1 MKTFIRVLAAA
12 ATLSLA
18 QQPASAQGQAP
29 AAKPAAQA
37 PAAPIPAQQIEAPII
52 AVIDINEVMQR
63 SKAGQSMQP
72 QFEKLRKG
80 YEDEIAKDRDAITA
94 EAQQLDSQRAV
105 LAPEA
110 FGQRVNVLRQR
121 EQSLANQV
129 NERKRILDN
138 TLSGGLTQI
147 RNVLVQVTADV
158 ARERGIN
165 LVLPKDTIV
174 IVARNLEITD
184 EILKRV
190 DDKIPNITLKV
201 APPTQGAA
209 PRQPAA
215 PKTPAAPK
223 AQPAPKDQ
231 QKK

>member
-94 EAQQLDSQRAV
+94 EAQQLEFAARRPRARSVRPARQRA
-105 LAPEA
+105 APTRA
-110 FGQRVNVLRQR
+110 IAGQSSQ
-121 EQSLANQV
+121 
-129 NERKRILDN
+129 
-138 TLSGGLTQI
+138 
-147 RNVLVQVTADV
+147 
-158 ARERGIN
+158 
-165 LVLPKDTIV
+165 
-174 IVARNLEITD
+174 
-184 EILKRV
+184 
-190 DDKIPNITLKV
+190 
-201 APPTQGAA
+201 
-209 PRQPAA
+209 
-215 PKTPAAPK
+215 
-223 AQPAPKDQ
+223 
-231 QKK
+231 